1 MTWMRTDSL
10 LPRLAAMA
18 AFSVVLHGMIGWWAG
33 SRPHASGA
41 KALKLTEVEYQEET
55 PAPSE
60 AEKLMAKLAAPSAA
74 PSDGRDVAGAA
85 QAELE
90 KTSFRQVVGVVSRAQ
105 TQENPEADLSR
116 LAALPSLTELHSAA
130 TSPGIPVPVRA
141 PKFSLVRSAP
151 SAEEQL
157 SANVVPVDELP
168 PADFGPDIDR
178 RDFQS
183 PESIVKQVK
192 AERRQALGGGPGQAP
207 GLRRDV
213 SIQGEVKN
221 REILHRE
228 TVPIPRWLEE
238 KGIEAE
244 VLVRFVV
251 NPDGEV
257 GNSLFVERT
266 SGYAELDKIAL
277 ETVKKF
283 IFAPLP
289 LTGKQVEQSGILR
302 IRFTIQKG

>member
-1 MTWMRTDSL
+1 
-10 LPRLAAMA
+10 MA
-18 AFSVVLHGMIGWWAG
+18 AFSLVLHGMIGWWAG
-33 SRPHASGA
+33 SRPNGGGVKS
-41 KALKLTEVEYQEET
+41 LKLTEVEYQEET

-74 PSDGRDVAGAA
+74 PSAGRDVAGAA
-85 QAELE
+85 EAELE
-90 KTSFRQVVGVVSRAQ
+90 KASFRQVVGVGSRAQ
-105 TQENPEADLSR
+105 TEENPEADLTR
-116 LAALPSLTELHSAA
+116 LASLPSLSELHSAA
-130 TSPGIPVPVRA
+130 TAPNLPAPVRE
-141 PKFSLVRSAP
+141 PKLALVRSAP
-151 SAEEQL
+151 SAEEEL
-157 SANVVPVDELP
+157 RTNVVPVDELP
-168 PADFGPDIDR
+168 PADFGPEINR
-178 RDFQS
+178 RGFQA
-183 PESIVKQVK
+183 PEAIVKQVK
-192 AERRQALGGGPGQAP
+192 SERRQTLGSGPGQAL

-221 REILHRE
+221 REVLHRE
-228 TVPIPRWLEE
+228 PVPIPRWLEE

-257 GNSLFVERT
+257 GNSLFIEKT
-266 SGYAELDKIAL
+266 SGYAELDRIAL